1 MVSVNEYVYR
11 QGVETME
18 KFIIYD
24 IDRHE
29 KIAEAYTIFM
39 CQDMIYAYFDY
50 GIDNIQIQHIKN
62 EEGEK

>member
-1 MVSVNEYVYR
+1 
-11 QGVETME
+11 ME

-50 GIDNIQIQHIKN
+50 GIDNIQIQHVKS
-62 EEGEK
+62 EKGEK